1 MASWTRGD
9 GDGMEIQTL
18 GPSLEFLESKRR
30 TFTSLHHFSFSLNL
44 TNKKTKSHRDKLVDE
59 IQLIC
64 FMPKDQHGWKTER
77 DGISVHALLN
87 QAIGIR
93 YIPGFQEAISEG
105 RQVLH

>member
-1 MASWTRGD
+1 
-9 GDGMEIQTL
+9 
-18 GPSLEFLESKRR
+18 
-30 TFTSLHHFSFSLNL
+30 
-44 TNKKTKSHRDKLVDE
+44 
-59 IQLIC
+59 
-64 FMPKDQHGWKTER
+64 MPKDQHGWKTER